1 MKRVL
6 SGNKAVAYGVMLSR
20 VQVISAYPITPQ
32 TTIVEELSRFC
43 AEGEME
49 AKFIKVES
57 EHSAMA
63 SIIASSLTG
72 SRSFTATSSQGLAL
86 MHEML
91 HWAAGGRL
99 PLVMVDVNRALGPG
113 WNIWTDQSDS
123 LSQRDT
129 GWIQL
134 YCEDNQEV
142 LDTIIQAFKIAE
154 TVNLPVMVV
163 LDAFFL
169 SHTSEVIEIPDREE
183 VDNFLPPFEPKYRVH
198 PKEPQA
204 YFGMVSPD
212 YYMEFRYKMQRGMEE
227 TVEVARSVDE
237 EFGRQFGRTHGIVEP
252 YRCEDADVVMVTSG
266 TVTSTSRVVVDRL
279 WGDGI
284 KVGLLKVKMFRPFP
298 MEEIK
303 RVLKG
308 VEKVGVIDRNISFG
322 HGGIFAQEIR
332 STFCNEDE
340 RPMVFGFVMGLGGRD
355 VTPEVIE
362 EAIHVTLDNSRPK
375 EEILWIGLKG

>member
-1 MKRVL
+1 MKRVM

-20 VQVISAYPITPQ
+20 VEVISAYPITPQ
-32 TTIVEELSRFC
+32 TTIVEELSRLC
-43 AEGEME
+43 AEGEMD
-49 AKFIKVES
+49 AKYIKVES

-63 SIIASSLTG
+63 SIIASSLAG

-99 PLVMVDVNRALGPG
+99 PLVMVNVNRALGPG
-113 WNIWTDQSDS
+113 WNIWTEQSDS

-183 VDNFLPPFEPKYRVH
+183 VDNFLPSFEPQY
-198 PKEPQA
+198 PLTSGEPRA
-204 YFGMVSPD
+204 YYGLCSPD
-212 YYMEFRYKMQRGMEE
+212 YFMEFRYKMQKAMDE
-227 TVEVARSVDE
+227 TIEVAREVDG
-237 EFGRQFGRTHGIVEP
+237 EFGRQFGRTHGLVEA
-252 YRCEDADVVMVTSG
+252 YRCEEAEVVMVTSG
-266 TVTSTSRVVVDRL
+266 TVTSTSRVVIDRL
-279 WGDGI
+279 REDGI
-284 KVGLLKVKMFRPFP
+284 GVGLLKVKMFRPFP
-298 MEEIK
+298 MEE
-303 RVLKG
+303 
-308 VEKVGVIDRNISFG
+308 S
-322 HGGIFAQEIR
+322 A
-332 STFCNEDE
+332 FCNEDE
-340 RPMVFGFVMGLGGRD
+340 KPKVFGFIMGLGGRD

-362 EAIHVTLDNSRPK
+362 EAIHVTLDNRHPK
-375 EEILWIGLKG
+375 DEIIWIGLKR